1 MAKPK
6 PIEGLNCEAEVIE
19 SAIKVLRVR
28 FSEMLNFRGTVVSP
42 EGVGGVHD
50 MRVASRRLRS
60 ALRDFSGYFKK
71 REQKPFSKRLKRLAD
86 ALGNVRNEDVAI
98 IALREIREN

>member
-6 PIEGLNCEAEVIE
+6 PIIGLDCNASVTDAAVI
-19 SAIKVLRVR
+19 VLRVR
-28 FSEMLNFRGTVVSP
+28 FSEMLDFREAVLSP
-42 EGVGGVHD
+42 DSVNGVHD

-71 REQKPFSKRLKRLAD
+71 REQKAFNKKLKHLAD
-86 ALGNVRNEDVAI
+86 ALGGVRDEDMAI
-98 IALREIREN
+98 VALREIPQQ